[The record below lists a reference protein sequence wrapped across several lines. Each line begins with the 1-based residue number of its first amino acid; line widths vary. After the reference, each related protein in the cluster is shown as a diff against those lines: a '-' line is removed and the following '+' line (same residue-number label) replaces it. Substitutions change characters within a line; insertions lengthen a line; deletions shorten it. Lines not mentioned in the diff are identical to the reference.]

1 MSKTSMGGG
10 DDFNKLRVTGK
21 AKEKNIYGRY
31 GAPVNMLKEENEE
44 DEQYSISNSGIN
56 GNGS

>member
-1 MSKTSMGGG
+1 
-10 DDFNKLRVTGK
+10 VTGK

-31 GAPVNMLKEENEE
+31 GVPVNMLKEENEE
-44 DEQYSISNSGIN
+44 EDQFSISNSGIN